1 MRLTSSGKEGIIFNG
16 IADWLYEGELNRF
29 SFKSIQMTY
38 FYIIFKKNVHSGA
51 ILRSLFLLIS
61 FQNCLHT
68 FISLYCSYFDWLW
81 FTWFYVWDIC
91 VYMYIY
97 IYTHMLFRL
106 NLLYAWYY
114 WGIKFE
120 KKEVTKNQEAVTL
133 KIIWDFNYFS
143 TIKWGNLYSF
153 SSNEV
158 PRLDLP
164 HK

>member
-38 FYIIFKKNVHSGA
+38 FYIIFKKIVHSGA

-97 IYTHMLFRL
+97 IHTHVVQVKFILCMVLLRHKIWEKGSHQEPRGSNLKNNLRFQLFFH
-106 NLLYAWYY
+106 Y
-114 WGIKFE
+114 
-120 KKEVTKNQEAVTL
+120 
-133 KIIWDFNYFS
+133 
-143 TIKWGNLYSF
+143 
-153 SSNEV
+153 
-158 PRLDLP
+158 
-164 HK
+164 